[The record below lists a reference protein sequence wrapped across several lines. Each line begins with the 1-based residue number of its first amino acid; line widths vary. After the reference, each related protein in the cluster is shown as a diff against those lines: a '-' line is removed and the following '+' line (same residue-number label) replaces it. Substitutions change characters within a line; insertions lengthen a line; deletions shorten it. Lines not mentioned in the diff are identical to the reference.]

1 MKTIK
6 QYIANQ
12 KEQSRLQKESQ
23 LKAEFKVQERGGFLW
38 LTHQGVVFLK
48 VANLAQA
55 EDITKELNEA
65 RKCAIEFE
73 RL

>member
-12 KEQSRLQKESQ
+12 KEQSRLQRESQ

-38 LTHQGVVFLK
+38 LTHQGVAFLK